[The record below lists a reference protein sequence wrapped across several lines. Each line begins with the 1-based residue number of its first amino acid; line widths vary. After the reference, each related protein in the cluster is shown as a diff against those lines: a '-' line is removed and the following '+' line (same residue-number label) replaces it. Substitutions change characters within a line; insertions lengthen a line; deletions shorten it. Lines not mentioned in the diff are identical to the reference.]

1 MQEAQR
7 QRADENRHQ
16 RHRQVALRVVKQRHD
31 LIPDQ
36 HAGSGSAGR
45 GAKSQ
50 RWNEL

>member
-1 MQEAQR
+1 
-7 QRADENRHQ
+7 
-16 RHRQVALRVVKQRHD
+16 VALRVVKQRHD